1 MKLRFQVT
9 FTAISFFM
17 TLFCFFGC
25 IKDKE
30 KEASEKDIIRIRHL
44 LPFSLQEKKDPE
56 SSKQLLLKHSFF
68 YKTTY
73 DFMSY
78 AADDLKVDFD
88 MIVISTS
95 GNELR
100 KEIDNQ
106 ITNKHIDAFIIMNN
120 IPLCMDI
127 FDYCEKRGIPFF
139 IFNSNIMRDR
149 LGSPRER
156 YKHWIG
162 EIVPDD
168 FMGGYDLA
176 KILIQESRRVFNRN
190 RVSIS
195 ALAGT
200 AVDGASVQRV
210 EGLKKAVKEDNN
222 AVLNQVFL
230 TYYLPQEA
238 EKKFFYIK
246 RSRYPETD
254 AIWTVGDTLALAAL
268 KKAEKMGLSPGRDI
282 LIGGFDLHSDA
293 LDMISK
299 GKMTASL
306 GGHLLDAAF
315 SIVLV
320 SDYLRG
326 IDFADDK
333 TEFRTRLIPALRGNS
348 LEMKRLLFPENIK
361 TIDFREFSRYNN
373 SNIDRYDFS
382 YHNIVKKLSDKK

>member
-1 MKLRFQVT
+1 M
-9 FTAISFFM
+9 
-17 TLFCFFGC
+17 
-25 IKDKE
+25 
-30 KEASEKDIIRIRHL
+30 
-44 LPFSLQEKKDPE
+44 
-56 SSKQLLLKHSFF
+56 
-68 YKTTY
+68 
-73 DFMSY
+73 
-78 AADDLKVDFD
+78 
-88 MIVISTS
+88 
-95 GNELR
+95 
-100 KEIDNQ
+100 
-106 ITNKHIDAFIIMNN
+106 
-120 IPLCMDI
+120 
-127 FDYCEKRGIPFF
+127 
-139 IFNSNIMRDR
+139 
-149 LGSPRER
+149 
-156 YKHWIG
+156 
-162 EIVPDD
+162 
-168 FMGGYDLA
+168 
-176 KILIQESRRVFNRN
+176 
-190 RVSIS
+190 SIS